1 MHPEQLHELIV
12 RRRTIKPVRADGS
25 PNYTEQPV
33 PDEIIQNLLQNANW
47 APTHGLTEPWRFT
60 VFTGAAR
67 RSLAEF
73 LVEAYQRLT
82 PPDQVR
88 PAKQENLR
96 RNVLQAPCVIAL
108 GLKRHAGKIPAE
120 EEIIAVACAVQNL
133 HLTATAYGLG
143 GFWSTQPIFDHPET
157 KQYLGLEP
165 TDRCLGIFFI
175 GYPSGPWPERTPGPI
190 ADKVQWRRG

>member
-1 MHPEQLHELIV
+1 MHPEQLHELLV

-33 PDEIIQNLLQNANW
+33 PDEIIQDLLQNANW

-96 RNVLQAPCVIAL
+96 RNVLQAPCVISL
-108 GLKRHAGKIPAE
+108 GLKRHAGKIPVE

-133 HLTATAYGLG
+133 HLTATAHGLG

-165 TDRCLGIFFI
+165 TDRCLGMFFI
-175 GYPSGPWPERTPGPI
+175 GYPSGPWPARTPGPI